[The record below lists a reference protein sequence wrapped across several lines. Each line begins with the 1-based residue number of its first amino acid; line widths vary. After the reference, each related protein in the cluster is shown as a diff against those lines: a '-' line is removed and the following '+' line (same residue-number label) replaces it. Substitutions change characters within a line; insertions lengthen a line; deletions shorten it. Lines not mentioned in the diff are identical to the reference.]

1 MLELEHIDTRL
12 GLILNTY
19 IFQNISPIQLT
30 DYVPG
35 VFLIKDFLNG
45 LCSKRSKMSNRFFF
59 LFYLWPWTRLDVR
72 QPKLLAMVLNSTGVV
87 GKSFKVSSLISLLH
101 LVWWHCWHSSRNSL
115 SEKGRRR
122 KPSKRAEVKLRKSA
136 ISQNLPSCYST
147 LTSTS
152 CCRLVFNKAQILIR
166 GRQR

>member
-12 GLILNTY
+12 GLIMNTY
-19 IFQNISPIQLT
+19 IFQDISPIQLT
-30 DYVPG
+30 DYVPA

-136 ISQNLPSCYST
+136 KSPKIS
-147 LTSTS
+147 
-152 CCRLVFNKAQILIR
+152 RLVTRPSQAPLAADWFSTRHKH
-166 GRQR
+166 